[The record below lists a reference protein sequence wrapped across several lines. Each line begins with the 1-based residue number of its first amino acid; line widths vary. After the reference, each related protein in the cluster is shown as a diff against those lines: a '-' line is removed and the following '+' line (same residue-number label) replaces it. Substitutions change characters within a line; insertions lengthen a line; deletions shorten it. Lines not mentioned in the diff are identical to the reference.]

1 MAGQRCSAGPVEESA
16 AYPSHQSSFR
26 CPDRGR
32 IGRDLGSAAHGGD
45 SESVQGRLKDGSVV
59 TWGDTD
65 FGGDSR
71 AVQGQLKN
79 VQSIGAGRRFFV
91 AIGGR
96 LHF

>member
-1 MAGQRCSAGPVEESA
+1 M
-16 AYPSHQSSFR
+16 
-26 CPDRGR
+26 
-32 IGRDLGSAAHGGD
+32 
-45 SESVQGRLKDGSVV
+45 QGRLKDGSVV